1 MIKVLEIDGIS
12 KEFGGKTV
20 VDNISF
26 NVARGEIMGLVGP
39 NGAGKSTI
47 IRTILGII
55 YPDSGII
62 RFLFNEDNGE
72 SERNKRSGAIPRS
85 RIGYLP
91 EERGFYKKVK
101 VMPILLY
108 LAALKN
114 YPREKAV
121 PRIYE
126 YFEKFG
132 LTGKEKARIEEFS
145 KGMAQKVQFIASVL
159 HEPDL
164 LILDEPFSGLDPVS
178 QDLFKQEIQALAASG
193 TSILLS
199 AHQMNMVEAL
209 CNRIFLID
217 KGKKVLWGD
226 MDSIKE
232 SFADFKCVIHGENR
246 HINFAS
252 LPMVERVDF
261 HHNLTTIYFQKSS
274 NPDQFLKNLPG
285 DINIKELHM
294 DRISLHDIFVS
305 IVTRGDQNA

>member
-1 MIKVLEIDGIS
+1 MH
-12 KEFGGKTV
+12 
-20 VDNISF
+20 
-26 NVARGEIMGLVGP
+26 
-39 NGAGKSTI
+39 
-47 IRTILGII
+47 
-55 YPDSGII
+55 
-62 RFLFNEDNGE
+62 
-72 SERNKRSGAIPRS
+72 
-85 RIGYLP
+85 
-91 EERGFYKKVK
+91 
-101 VMPILLY
+101 ILLY

-114 YPREKAV
+114 YPREKAA
-121 PRIYE
+121 PRIHA

-132 LTGKEKARIEEFS
+132 LTGKEKSGIEEFS

-178 QDLFKQEIQALAASG
+178 QDVFKQEIQALAASG

-226 MDSIKE
+226 MDGIKE
-232 SFADFKCVIHGENR
+232 SFADFKCVIHGDNR

-252 LPMVERVDF
+252 LPMVDRVDV
-261 HHNLTTIYFQKSS
+261 HHNHTTIYFKKGSS
-274 NPDQFLKNLPG
+274 PDQFLKNLPG
-285 DINIKELHM
+285 DAQIRELHM

-305 IVTRGDQNA
+305 IVTRGERNA